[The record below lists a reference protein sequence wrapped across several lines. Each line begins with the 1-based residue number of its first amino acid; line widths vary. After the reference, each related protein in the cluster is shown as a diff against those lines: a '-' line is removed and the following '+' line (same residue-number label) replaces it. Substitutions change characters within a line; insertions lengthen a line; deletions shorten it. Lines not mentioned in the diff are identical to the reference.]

1 MKFVGLPRSVFD
13 TTNAA
18 IGVICCL
25 TFTLTACIFASLLAD
40 YADRPSINW
49 IMLCTVF
56 SMFVGPLL
64 GFTYLRPA
72 AQSMF
77 LGLSMVTCALSLVK
91 IFIIL

>member
-1 MKFVGLPRSVFD
+1 MKSVVLPRSVFD
-13 TTNAA
+13 ATNAA
-18 IGVICCL
+18 IGVICSL
-25 TFTLTACIFASLLAD
+25 TFSLTACIFASLLSD

-56 SMFVGPLL
+56 SMSVGPLL

-72 AQSMF
+72 AQSLF
-77 LGLSMVTCALSLVK
+77 LGLSMATCVLSLTK